1 MMRLR
6 LRTGWTGLV
15 VALLLAGLVVA
26 QEGEKKGRRGRGGF
40 GRGRGMMRMG
50 GLPDAAALLLIPKV
64 REELDLVDEQ
74 IADLKKLGESMRPQ
88 GRRERPNFREMS
100 EEQRREYFEKMRKER
115 EKRQAELNAKIK
127 EILMPEQWERLQ
139 QIRIQAGGFRAF
151 LSQELQQKLKITEEQ
166 LEKIR
171 TTAQQHFQEMR
182 EQLRSAFQ
190 SGDREK
196 LREAIAKGQK
206 EVMEKVL
213 GILSDSQREAYKKL
227 TGEPFEV
234 PQQRRFFFGRGRFG
248 GRGDRGGPPRG
259 RREGRDRPRPAPESA
274 P

>member
-1 MMRLR
+1 MRSG
-6 LRTGWTGLV
+6 LRTGLMGLV
-15 VALLLAGLVVA
+15 TVLLLAGLVIA
-26 QEGEKKGRRGRGGF
+26 QEGDKKGRRGRGGF

-50 GLPDAAALLLIPKV
+50 GLPDAAGLLLLPKV
-64 REELDLVDEQ
+64 REELDLVEEQ

-100 EEQRREYFEKMRKER
+100 EEQRREFFEKMRKER
-115 EKRQAELNAKIK
+115 EKRMAELNAKIK
-127 EILMPEQWERLQ
+127 EMLMPEQWERLQ
-139 QIRIQAGGFRAF
+139 QIRIQAGGVRAF

-166 LEKIR
+166 VEKIR
-171 TTAQQHFQEMR
+171 TTLQQHFQDMR
-182 EQLRSAFQ
+182 EQIRSAFQ
-190 SGDREK
+190 SGNREN
-196 LREAIAKGQK
+196 LRETFAKAQK

-213 GILSDSQREAYKKL
+213 GLLSDSQRETYKKL

-248 GRGDRGGPPRG
+248 GRGDRGRPPRG
-259 RREGRDRPRPAPESA
+259 RREGRDRARPAPESA